1 MDLQNNNQ
9 SNDTLILDDIPR
21 SSLMNIG
28 PVKEASQED
37 EQSERLD
44 NSRLDTDQPRFS
56 TESLI
61 GILKE
66 PAPHD
71 QSYLGDFDDE
81 EMQDSHQKNESL
93 R

>member
-1 MDLQNNNQ
+1 MKMDLQGTNQ
-9 SNDTLILDDIPR
+9 GNETLILDDIPR
-21 SSLMNIG
+21 SSLIGIG

-44 NSRLDTDQPRFS
+44 NSMMEKDQRFS

-66 PAPHD
+66 
-71 QSYLGDFDDE
+71 SE
-81 EMQDSHQKNESL
+81 
-93 R
+93 